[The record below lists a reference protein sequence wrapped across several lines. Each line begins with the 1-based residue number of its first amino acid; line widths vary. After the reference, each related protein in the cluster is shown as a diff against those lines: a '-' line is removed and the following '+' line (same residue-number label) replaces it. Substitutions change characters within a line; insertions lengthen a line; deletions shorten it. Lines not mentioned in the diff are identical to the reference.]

1 MYTPALRL
9 KRRSTG
15 VAKAAVLTNEHNK
28 NFSEEVPALERYE
41 INELLLFASL
51 AGRVLLENGAETY
64 RAESTVEHILS
75 SRGVSNVQ
83 AFVIPTAIFLS
94 IEYENEL
101 YSHIERNKRI
111 GIDLMRITRVNE
123 LSREFSASDM
133 TVAEAKIKLNDIK
146 KSSQYNLWTRLLF
159 AGVGSSFFTLMYN
172 GGFVEFG
179 GAMIAS
185 VITTAVTEF
194 LFALDASLF
203 MRNIFGGVV
212 AAAASIAFSVLCVLL
227 GIQVDMNII
236 IIGAIMTMVPGVA
249 ITNAVRDSISGDY
262 VSGMSRTSE
271 AIVISVALVL
281 GVAVTLNAARL
292 LLGGLM
298 P

>member
-1 MYTPALRL
+1 M
-9 KRRSTG
+9 
-15 VAKAAVLTNEHNK
+15 
-28 NFSEEVPALERYE
+28 PALERYE

-75 SRGVSNVQ
+75 SRGVSNIQ

-111 GIDLMRITRVNE
+111 GIDLMRITRVND

-172 GGFVEFG
+172 GGLIEFG

-212 AAAASIAFSVLCVLL
+212 AAAASIAFSVLCALL

-281 GVAVTLNAARL
+281 GVAVTLNSARL

>member
-1 MYTPALRL
+1 
-9 KRRSTG
+9 
-15 VAKAAVLTNEHNK
+15 
-28 NFSEEVPALERYE
+28 
-41 INELLLFASL
+41 
-51 AGRVLLENGAETY
+51 
-64 RAESTVEHILS
+64 
-75 SRGVSNVQ
+75 
-83 AFVIPTAIFLS
+83 
-94 IEYENEL
+94 
-101 YSHIERNKRI
+101 
-111 GIDLMRITRVNE
+111 
-123 LSREFSASDM
+123 
-133 TVAEAKIKLNDIK
+133 
-146 KSSQYNLWTRLLF
+146 
-159 AGVGSSFFTLMYN
+159 
-172 GGFVEFG
+172 
-179 GAMIAS
+179 
-185 VITTAVTEF
+185 
-194 LFALDASLF
+194 

-281 GVAVTLNAARL
+281 GVAVTLNGARL

>member
-1 MYTPALRL
+1 MLN
-9 KRRSTG
+9 
-15 VAKAAVLTNEHNK
+15 NEHNK
-28 NFSEEVPALERYE
+28 KISEEVPALERYE

-75 SRGVSNVQ
+75 SRGVSNIQ

-111 GIDLMRITRVNE
+111 GIDLMRITRVND

-172 GGFVEFG
+172 GGLIEFG